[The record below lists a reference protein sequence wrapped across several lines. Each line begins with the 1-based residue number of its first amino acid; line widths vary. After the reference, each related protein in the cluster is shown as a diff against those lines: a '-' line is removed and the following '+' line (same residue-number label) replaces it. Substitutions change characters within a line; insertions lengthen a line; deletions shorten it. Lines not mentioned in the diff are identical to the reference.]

1 MITRG
6 FSFPMGVSTNVTQ
19 IIVPHKVLIGISI
32 TGYVIAALASSKAYI
47 IIQSRS
53 DYSAGKF
60 DATVYGQLQVGA
72 AAGGANSAAVY
83 IPIPGGVTLDGEITV
98 QGSCSGA
105 GADSDFQ
112 VILQFLD

>member
-19 IIVPHKVLIGISI
+19 IVVPHKVLIGVAIS
-32 TGYVIAALASSKAYI
+32 GWLIAALASAKAYI
-47 IIQSRS
+47 GLQSRS
-53 DYSAGKF
+53 DYSAGKV
-60 DATVYGQLQVGA
+60 DATVYAQLQLGA
-72 AAGGANSAAVY
+72 AAGGATASAIY
-83 IPIPGGVTLDGEITV
+83 IPIPGGVMLDGEITV
-98 QGSCSGA
+98 QGTCIGT